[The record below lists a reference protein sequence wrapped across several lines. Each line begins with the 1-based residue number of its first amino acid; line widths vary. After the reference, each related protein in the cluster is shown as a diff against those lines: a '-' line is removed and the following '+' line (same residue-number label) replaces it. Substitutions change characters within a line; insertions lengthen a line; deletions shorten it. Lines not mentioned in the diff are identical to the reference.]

1 MYDDGYDVFRQAI
14 VERDADAWAAIAQ
27 RYRNL
32 LIAWVARCPGADVC
46 GERYED
52 LADEAFARAWQ
63 ALSPER
69 FLDFPGLAA
78 LLAYMRTCVSATVID
93 ALRSS
98 MKYERAFQLVDETST
113 QTEYM
118 VIERLEREALWQ
130 HVMNLTASEA
140 ERVALRERFVYDLPP
155 RIILARHPALFQD
168 INVVYTTIRN
178 LCDRFQRNRGL
189 SRRYTEHLAV

>member
-1 MYDDGYDVFRQAI
+1 MDQDGYDLFRQAI

-32 LIAWVARCPGADVC
+32 FISWVARCPGADVC

-52 LADEAFARAWQ
+52 LADQAFARAWQ
-63 ALSPER
+63 ALSPKR
-69 FLDFPGLAA
+69 FVDFPGLAA

-98 MKYERAFQLVDETST
+98 MKYERAFQSIDEIST
-113 QTEYM
+113 QTEYA

-155 RIILARHPALFQD
+155 RIILARHPALFPD

-178 LCDRFQRNRGL
+178 LCERFQRNREL
-189 SRRYTEHLAV
+189 SQHYAEHLAA